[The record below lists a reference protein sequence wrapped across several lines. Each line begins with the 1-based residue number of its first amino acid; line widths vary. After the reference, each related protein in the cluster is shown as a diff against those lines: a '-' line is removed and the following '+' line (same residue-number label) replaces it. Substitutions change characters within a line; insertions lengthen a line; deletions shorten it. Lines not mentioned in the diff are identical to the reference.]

1 MALDA
6 SDPANTRALCEQY
19 EGRKAHF
26 KRALHL
32 LAMLFGTVRVV
43 VDPIIGPVA
52 AVTAK
57 SVGKKGGQIFTGM
70 GQVISSVVCD

>member
-1 MALDA
+1 M
-6 SDPANTRALCEQY
+6 SALCVVSEQY

-26 KRALHL
+26 RRALHL
-32 LAMLFGTVRVV
+32 LTMLFGTVRVV